1 MMVVV
6 VSCGCFFWLF
16 QIFLQGTVKA
26 NALAANFAKIDSLC
40 FFFPKA
46 YPAARRRGI
55 FRGPGGLEILSQVC
69 SMARVLRA
77 PIAKQTSICRHS
89 LRADC

>member
-1 MMVVV
+1 MDGVFV
-6 VSCGCFFWLF
+6 VSDILA
-16 QIFLQGTVKA
+16 GTVKA
-26 NALAANFAKIDSLC
+26 NALAANFAKNRPCVS
-40 FFFPKA
+40 FFPKA

-55 FRGPGGLEILSQVC
+55 FRGAGGLEILSQVC

-77 PIAKQTSICRHS
+77 PIAKQTSFADIVYS